1 VGGNYG
7 DAVAVSRHERQREL
21 GRQAVAAMRQV
32 AAEQVAAALKRR
44 DPEMLERLID
54 QGVVRREWVD
64 HPGAGP
70 ISDATPFEALVRAF
84 GGVAEQHPSF
94 LSSLGMS
101 TLELLSA
108 TATTP
113 EPAVRNTVVAFT
125 DLEGFTH
132 YTEREGDSAA
142 ASLLADHYRRA
153 GRVVRGRGGRIVKH
167 LGDGMLMTFPEP
179 SGAVLAAVE
188 LVEQGPAPLRV
199 RAGLHSGDVV
209 VEGDDLVGHVV
220 NVAAR
225 VTDSA
230 KGGQVLITEN
240 VRDALSPDDVPQLS
254 IGRSRARPLKGVDE
268 RVGICPVTRV

>member
-1 VGGNYG
+1 
-7 DAVAVSRHERQREL
+7 VAVSRHEQHERQRER

-32 AAEQVAAALKRR
+32 AAEQVAALLRR
-44 DPEMLERLID
+44 REPEMLERLID

-64 HPGAGP
+64 HPGDGP
-70 ISDATPFEALVRAF
+70 ISDAKPFEALVRAL
-84 GGVAEQHPSF
+84 GGVADQHPSF

-101 TLELLSA
+101 TVELLSA

-113 EPAVRNTVVAFT
+113 EPAVQSTVVGFT
-125 DLEGFTH
+125 DLEGFTR

-142 ASLLADHYRRA
+142 VSLLAEHYRRA

-188 LVEQGPAPLRV
+188 LVEEGPAPLRV
-199 RAGLHSGDVV
+199 RAGLHRGDVV
-209 VEGDDLVGHVV
+209 VEGGDLVGHVV

-230 KGGQVLITEN
+230 KGGQVLITDN
-240 VRDALSPDDVPQLS
+240 VRDALSADDVPQLS
-254 IGRSRARPLKGVDE
+254 IGRSRARSLKGVDE
-268 RVGICPVTRV
+268 RITVCSVTRV

>member
-1 VGGNYG
+1 
-7 DAVAVSRHERQREL
+7 
-21 GRQAVAAMRQV
+21 
-32 AAEQVAAALKRR
+32 
-44 DPEMLERLID
+44 
-54 QGVVRREWVD
+54 
-64 HPGAGP
+64 
-70 ISDATPFEALVRAF
+70 
-84 GGVAEQHPSF
+84 
-94 LSSLGMS
+94 MS

-132 YTEREGDSAA
+132 YTEREGDTAA
-142 ASLLADHYRRA
+142 ASLLTDHYRRA